1 MYPRPA
7 FGEHFRQPDS
17 VFSRSSRSCVVPG
30 WRDDGCLYAI
40 DRTFIVR
47 PQRESLE
54 LLGSQQP
61 LIGVPTLNSRGVGT
75 LAVVTV
81 IDDGS
86 NWYARNEVRQ
96 TA

>member
-1 MYPRPA
+1 MCAVGIALSGAGQRMINQCA
-7 FGEHFRQPDS
+7 IRA
-17 VFSRSSRSCVVPG
+17 
-30 WRDDGCLYAI
+30 DDGCLYAI